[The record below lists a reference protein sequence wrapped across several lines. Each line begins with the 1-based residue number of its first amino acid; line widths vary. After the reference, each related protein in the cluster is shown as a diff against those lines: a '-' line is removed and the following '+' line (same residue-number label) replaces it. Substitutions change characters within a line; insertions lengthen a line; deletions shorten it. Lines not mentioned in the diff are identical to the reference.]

1 MGNTYGYIRVSSRD
15 QNEDRQIDAMNQL
28 KIVPKN
34 IYIDKQSGKDFE
46 RPEYKKLCAF
56 HQFVARGV
64 RAYAYPVLFF
74 AAAVMFLAL
83 GIAFGNPAFY
93 AGAGVLFVLACA
105 LPPVALA
112 MQNAKLGKK
121 IAQNPDYL
129 KTEQLFQFGEESFR
143 LTIRAG
149 ARTEEVEIPYA
160 QVLRIYETKEYFY
173 IYIGRSQALIVG
185 KADITEGSADE
196 LAVFLRKL
204 GKRFREKKNLRAQP
218 PHAA

>member
-1 MGNTYGYIRVSSRD
+1 MVK
-15 QNEDRQIDAMNQL
+15 AFH
-28 KIVPKN
+28 KN
-34 IYIDKQSGKDFE
+34 NL
-46 RPEYKKLCAF
+46 PEYKKLCAF

-185 KADITEGSADE
+185 KAGITEGSADE
-196 LAVFLRKL
+196 LAVLFRKL